1 MRPVPDDIRNYIV
14 THYNIVTME
23 AMMRATGMT
32 RRAIYSAAHRYGVSR
47 AYREPANKH
56 IWSPQELKYL
66 TVNFHNTENEDLA
79 DHLGISVRSVCRQAS
94 KLGLRKSKS
103 FMRRTQLECSR
114 AAQYFGRKTGRFE
127 AMKGVYTSNLQA
139 GRVTRFQEGVNNRER
154 NGAQNEAARIRK
166 AAVSRSETIRKERW
180 RIAHGFPQ
188 LTKLRLKIVTK

>member
-1 MRPVPDDIRNYIV
+1 
-14 THYNIVTME
+14 
-23 AMMRATGMT
+23 MT

-47 AYREPANKH
+47 SHREPTNKH

-79 DHLGISVRSVCRQAS
+79 DHLGVSVRSVCRQAS

-103 FMRRTQLECSR
+103 FMRRAQLECSR
-114 AAQYFGRKTGRFE
+114 AAQYFGRKSGRFE

-139 GRVTRFQEGVNNRER
+139 GRATCFQAGVNNRER
-154 NGAQNEAARIRK
+154 NGAQNEADRIRK
-166 AAVSRSETIRKERW
+166 AAASRSETIRKERW

-188 LTKLRLKIVTK
+188 LTKLRLKIATK